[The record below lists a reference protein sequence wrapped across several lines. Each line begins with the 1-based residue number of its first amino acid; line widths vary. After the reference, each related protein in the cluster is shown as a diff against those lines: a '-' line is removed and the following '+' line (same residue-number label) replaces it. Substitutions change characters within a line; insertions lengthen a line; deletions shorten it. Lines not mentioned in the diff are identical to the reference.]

1 MLPGNQ
7 RRAILLELSDHCD
20 HHDARHR
27 GGGLCV
33 REISLRGQERAFLLN
48 HVPAADSN
56 ADPLYRI
63 VTYMGLNASLIGV
76 IIPNL
81 ANAFGI

>member
-1 MLPGNQ
+1 MRSRNITS
-7 RRAILLELSDHCD
+7 RAGTRFS
-20 HHDARHR
+20 
-27 GGGLCV
+27 
-33 REISLRGQERAFLLN
+33 LN